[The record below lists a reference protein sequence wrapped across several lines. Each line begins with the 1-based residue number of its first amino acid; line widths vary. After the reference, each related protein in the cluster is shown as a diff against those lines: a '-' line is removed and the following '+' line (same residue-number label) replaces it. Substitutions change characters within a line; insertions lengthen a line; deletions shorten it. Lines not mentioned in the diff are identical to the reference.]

1 MLLNTL
7 QTQRDAI
14 LALSQHYGAQRIR
27 VFGSVARGE
36 EQPNSDIDLLVEK
49 ATVYLD
55 F

>member
-1 MLLNTL
+1 MLIDTL
-7 QTQRDAI
+7 RTQRDAI

-36 EQPNSDIDLLVEK
+36 GQPHIDIDFLVEK